1 MDCIMNFDLCSER
14 TLTVGAIIINPW
26 MFMQIQIFKSTT
38 KEMKMTKVSS
48 LTRYR

>member
-1 MDCIMNFDLCSER
+1 MDCTMNFDLCSER
-14 TLTVGAIIINPW
+14 NLKVGAIIINPW